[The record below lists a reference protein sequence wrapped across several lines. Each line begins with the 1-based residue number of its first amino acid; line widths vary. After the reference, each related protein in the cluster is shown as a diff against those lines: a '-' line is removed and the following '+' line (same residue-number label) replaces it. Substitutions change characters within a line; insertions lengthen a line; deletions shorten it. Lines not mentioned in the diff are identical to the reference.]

1 MVLYNVLFD
10 ADRAIKT
17 SAQKAIGWAGD
28 IPTYNHTALPE
39 NGVYVQPELIAP
51 GLPMSNV
58 PVGSAVDQ
66 INMLNVVTPELVNS
80 DWVNAMYSPIAA
92 MALTLFSTLLLV
104 AVIAHLWGT
113 IIDEY
118 PTDHAMIL
126 IVKRCLFEIPAIYF
140 GIDIFVAMLYGNEM
154 LSSMFAGTVNVGTL
168 CMVGL
173 LDPSGII
180 VFAYAIGTALTAWF
194 YLCRYYILIVTLMLW
209 PIGCILR
216 IFELTRSTGIMIIRI
231 TFINIFLG
239 SWMCLCYAAG
249 AWVMTAGPEG
259 VLVSWGA
266 SIVGIMVM
274 YGALSVPRALW
285 KSEIGYGFLRNGKKA
300 IQYVKMVV

>member
-17 SAQKAIGWAGD
+17 SAQKAIGWSGD
-28 IPTYNHTALPE
+28 IPPYNHTALPE

-58 PVGSAVDQ
+58 PAGSAIDQ
-66 INMLNVVTPELVNS
+66 INIMHVVTPNITNS
-80 DWVNAMYSPIAA
+80 EFVTTIYSPIAA

-104 AVIAHLWGT
+104 AVIAHLWGLIT
-113 IIDEY
+113 DEY
-118 PTDHAMIL
+118 PTNHALIL
-126 IVKRCLFEIPAIYF
+126 VVKRCMLEIPAIYF
-140 GIDIFVAMLYGNEM
+140 GIDIFAAMLYGNEM
-154 LSSMFAGTVNVGTL
+154 LSTMFAGTVSVGVL
-168 CMVGL
+168 CMNGL
-173 LDPSGII
+173 IDPSGLI
-180 VFAYAIGTALTAWF
+180 VFAYAVGTALTAWF
-194 YLCRYYILIVTLMLW
+194 YVCRFYIVILTLMLW

-216 IFELTRSTGIMIIRI
+216 IFELTRSTGVMILRI

-249 AWVMTAGPEG
+249 AWITTAGPDG

-266 SIVGIMVM
+266 SIVGIVVM